1 VPLITSPTDKM
12 GLFYLIQT
20 AVIYMCGICGQL
32 RFDLTVVKTNDLENM
47 MAKIARRGPDD
58 KGLWINNNVGF
69 GHRRLSIIDLSNHAH
84 QPMQDDELGLVLV
97 FNGTIYNY
105 KTLRVNLIEKGY
117 KFFSSS
123 DTEVILKAFHHWGE
137 DCVYHLDGMFAF
149 CIWDQKQDKLFV
161 ARDRMG
167 IKPLY
172 YSIDNNSFSFA
183 SNTQALLEL
192 GVDKSINKVALQQ
205 QLSLHAVV
213 PAPNTIINGVKK
225 VKPATTI
232 SIDSC
237 GKITEKTYWQPKA
250 VRPEIA
256 LSADE
261 YIEKTH
267 ELLTDAVLKR
277 MDAADV
283 PIGVLLSGGLDSSL
297 LVGLLSEAGHQDIRT
312 FSIGFEDIDDEVGSE
327 FIYSDQIVDK
337 FKTTHNKYT
346 INNSAV
352 LPRLGEAVAN
362 MAEPMVGQ
370 DAVAFYLLSEQVSKH
385 IKVVLSGQGA
395 DEAFAG
401 YFWYPRMHSETGTE
415 YERFAKHYVDRPYN
429 EYLQTINTNYQSEN
443 HTEAWLNKQFAKDN
457 ASEFMDKVFRT
468 DITRLIVDD
477 PVKRVDNMTMSWG
490 LEARVPFMDYK
501 LVEHAL
507 SIPPNLKMQEEG
519 KHPLKQ
525 ISRGLL
531 PDSVIDRK
539 KGYFP
544 MPALKYVRGEFLD
557 FMRDILKSSS
567 CINRG
572 IYNQN
577 FVNKVIDRPEE
588 YMTALNGSR
597 LWHLALLEYWLQ
609 INIDA

>member
-1 VPLITSPTDKM
+1 
-12 GLFYLIQT
+12 
-20 AVIYMCGICGQL
+20 MCGICGQL
-32 RFDLTVVKTNDLENM
+32 RFDQTAVDKSQLQSM

-58 KGLWINNNVGF
+58 QGVWLNNQVGF
-69 GHRRLSIIDLSNHAH
+69 GHQRLSIIDLSNHAH
-84 QPMQDDELGLVLV
+84 QPMRDETLGLTLV

-105 KTLRVNLIEKGY
+105 KALRADLIKHGY
-117 KFFSSS
+117 RFFSHS
-123 DTEVILKAFHHWGE
+123 DTEVILKAYHRWGE
-137 DCVYHLDGMFAF
+137 DCVTHLDGMFAF
-149 CIWDQKQDKLFV
+149 SVWDEARQALFV

-172 YSIDNNSFSFA
+172 YALDNHSFSFA
-183 SNTQALLEL
+183 SNTQALATL
-192 GVDKSINKVALQQ
+192 DIDTSINPVALQQ

-213 PAPNTIINGVKK
+213 PAPNTILNGVKK
-225 VKPATTI
+225 LKPATTLT
-232 SIDSC
+232 IDAQGRAS
-237 GKITEKTYWQPKA
+237 ENTYWQPKA
-250 VRPEIA
+250 VRPEIE
-256 LSADE
+256 LSDAE
-261 YIEKTH
+261 YIDKTH
-267 ELLTDAVLKR
+267 ELLTQAVLKR

-297 LVGLLSEAGHQDIRT
+297 LVGLLHEAGHQDIRT
-312 FSIGFEDIDDEVGSE
+312 FSIGFEDIDDEAGSE
-327 FIYSDQIVDK
+327 FEYSDQIVARFQTK
-337 FKTTHNKYT
+337 HHKYR
-346 INNSAV
+346 IDNAQV

-401 YFWYPRMHSETGTE
+401 YFWYPRMQAEQGSD
-415 YERFAKHYVDRPYN
+415 YERFAKHYLDRPYE
-429 EYLQTINTNYQSEN
+429 EYLQTVGSHYQTAN
-443 HTEAWLNKQFAKDN
+443 HTQAWLNKEFAKPD
-457 ASEFMDKVFRT
+457 ADEFMDKVFRT

-477 PVKRVDNMTMSWG
+477 PVKRVDNMTMAWG
-490 LEARVPFMDYK
+490 LEARVPFMDYH

-507 SIPPNLKMQEEG
+507 SMPPRLKMAEEG

-531 PDSVIDRK
+531 PDDVIDRK

-544 MPALKYVRGEFLD
+544 MPALKYVRGEFLT
-557 FMRDILKSSS
+557 FMRDILNSDA
-567 CINRG
+567 CRNRG
-572 IYNQN
+572 LYNPMMVEKIINQ
-577 FVNKVIDRPEE
+577 PED

-609 INIDA
+609 TNVDKHG